1 MKLFIT
7 VKPQSKEEAIERLDD
22 THLLVRVK
30 APSKDGKANKA
41 LIQALANYFSVV
53 PSQVEIVSGHSSRK
67 KAVVITR
74 I

>member
-22 THLLVRVK
+22 TRLLVRVK
-30 APSKDGKANKA
+30 APSKEGKANKA
-41 LIQALANYFSVV
+41 LVQALAKYFNVAKSG
-53 PSQVEIVSGHSSRK
+53 VEIVSGHSSRK
-67 KAVVITR
+67 KAVVITK